1 MERLFLLINRHNP
14 STINIKLLGKIN
26 SIEINQMCLSY
37 HGIDVNGN
45 IHASPLGKPK
55 TLSLSFVNF
64 YKLIIFKSILTN
76 SEWDPPLG
84 ISQTINTSSNLIWLL
99 LGTWHSI
106 YRGPS
111 IFSSC
116 PLRIFTFISDWMD
129 FSSSSIPGYQTAA
142 DIALICGQ
150 LCVTLGILYMVKAYH
165 YSGQFKHF
173 MIIFWVGEKLIDL
186 RLCQRVVGSIN
197 PGKSNLS
204 KQTEF
209 PPTMK
214 NSETPHPSL
223 LPMSGCLFCCC
234 FKIMIAL
241 TNLSDWF
248 KAANPASLSTIRGGH
263 QPQRSQPTH
272 AFASSN
278 APTNKF
284 YQQQNGPSFAICDDD
299 QVKIAKT
306 VFAEVWNHQNHIYG
320 ELGTSIRIALPPRQ
334 GQGFILPL
342 LAVNPVQV
350 RESIQDLREC
360 ITRHPM
366 VIKPDWPSPS
376 YSHPTSSSTLND
388 VQLPPSTLALT
399 TPPMGPS
406 TTPTNSPPS
415 GLPTT
420 TGVKELVTN
429 DEPTEGGTLFNKKTL
444 ATLKT
449 INRTIKV
456 IDDRAK
462 YDVLVGINLSEL
474 LNSDQTNPMLDSAT
488 TIGILHVLIGRY
500 HLLFSL
506 NIVIGKHSDW
516 F

>member
-1 MERLFLLINRHNP
+1 M
-14 STINIKLLGKIN
+14 
-26 SIEINQMCLSY
+26 
-37 HGIDVNGN
+37 
-45 IHASPLGKPK
+45 A
-55 TLSLSFVNF
+55 
-64 YKLIIFKSILTN
+64 IFKSILTN

-150 LCVTLGILYMVKAYH
+150 LCVTLGISYMVKAYH
-165 YSGQFKHF
+165 YS
-173 MIIFWVGEKLIDL
+173 D
-186 RLCQRVVGSIN
+186 
-197 PGKSNLS
+197 
-204 KQTEF
+204 
-209 PPTMK
+209 
-214 NSETPHPSL
+214 SETPHPSL

-350 RESIQDLREC
+350 RESIQYLREC

-516 F
+516 L

>member
-1 MERLFLLINRHNP
+1 
-14 STINIKLLGKIN
+14 
-26 SIEINQMCLSY
+26 
-37 HGIDVNGN
+37 
-45 IHASPLGKPK
+45 
-55 TLSLSFVNF
+55 
-64 YKLIIFKSILTN
+64 
-76 SEWDPPLG
+76 
-84 ISQTINTSSNLIWLL
+84 
-99 LGTWHSI
+99 
-106 YRGPS
+106 
-111 IFSSC
+111 
-116 PLRIFTFISDWMD
+116 
-129 FSSSSIPGYQTAA
+129 
-142 DIALICGQ
+142 
-150 LCVTLGILYMVKAYH
+150 
-165 YSGQFKHF
+165 
-173 MIIFWVGEKLIDL
+173 
-186 RLCQRVVGSIN
+186 
-197 PGKSNLS
+197 
-204 KQTEF
+204 
-209 PPTMK
+209 
-214 NSETPHPSL
+214 
-223 LPMSGCLFCCC
+223 
-234 FKIMIAL
+234 MIAL

-320 ELGTSIRIALPPRQ
+320 ELGRFFIFPRILSFWPGVGNLMRYPSTSIRIALPPRQ

-516 F
+516 L